1 MSPSLK
7 TQTREEEKPA
17 RPVRAVSPSVPCHTR
32 LIPKKPCLMLKS
44 ISQAQ
49 TGTSKIQPWE
59 KYRHEIMSGLL
70 KWLSGKESACQ
81 CRRHGFD
88 PLVRNIPWR
97 RKWPPTPV
105 FSPGKSHGQ
114 RSLVGCSPWGFKEQ
128 DTTAHT
134 HGTHT
139 QVVSFPPC
147 CFLCD

>member
-7 TQTREEEKPA
+7 TQTWEEEKPA

-88 PLVRNIPWR
+88 PWVGKVLWR
-97 RKWPPTPV
+97 RKWQPTPV
-105 FSPGKSHGQ
+105 FLLGKSH
-114 RSLVGCSPWGFKEQ
+114 V
-128 DTTAHT
+128 
-134 HGTHT
+134 HGVAKSRTWLNNYHVHFHWKGV
-139 QVVSFPPC
+139 VVSYFNKWRNWR
-147 CFLCD
+147 FRELK